1 MLSMKAVKLKEDAL
15 PKNLKLFRKKKNWSQ
30 TELAKNAGTTLTHIN
45 RLETGKSNPSI
56 EIVQKIALALEVSI
70 DDLVSERDNSKEVKF
85 ENQAFFEKIKLLD
98 TFSEEER
105 NAVNVVI
112 DSILTKKKMLNLLKE
127 HGG

>member
-1 MLSMKAVKLKEDAL
+1 MKAVKLKEDAL
-15 PKNLKLFRKKKNWSQ
+15 AKNLKLYRKKKNWSQ

-56 EIVQKIALALEVSI
+56 EIVQKIAAALEVSI
-70 DDLVSERDNSKEVKF
+70 DDLVSEKDASHKEVKF
-85 ENQAFFEKIKLLD
+85 ENQAFYEKIKLLD

-105 NAVNVVI
+105 SAVNVVI

>member
-1 MLSMKAVKLKEDAL
+1 MLW

>member
-1 MLSMKAVKLKEDAL
+1 MKAVKLKEDAL
-15 PKNLKLFRKKKNWSQ
+15 AKNLKLFRKKKNWSQ

>member
-1 MLSMKAVKLKEDAL
+1 MKAVKLKEDTLA
-15 PKNLKLFRKKKNWSQ
+15 KNLKLFRKKKNWSQ

-85 ENQAFFEKIKLLD
+85 ENQAFYEKIKLLD

>member
-1 MLSMKAVKLKEDAL
+1 MKAVKFKEDAL
-15 PKNLKLFRKKKNWSQ
+15 AKNLKLYRKKKNWSQ
-30 TELAKNAGTTLTHIN
+30 SELAKNAGTTLTHIN

-70 DDLVSERDNSKEVKF
+70 DDLVSEKDNSKEIKF
-85 ENQAFFEKIKLLD
+85 ENKAFYEKIKLLD

>member
-1 MLSMKAVKLKEDAL
+1 MKAVKLKEDAL

>member
-1 MLSMKAVKLKEDAL
+1 MKAVKLKEDAL

-70 DDLVSERDNSKEVKF
+70 DNLVSERDNSKEVKF

>member
-1 MLSMKAVKLKEDAL
+1 MKAAKFKEDAL
-15 PKNLKLFRKKKNWSQ
+15 AKNLKLFRKKKNWSQ

-70 DDLVSERDNSKEVKF
+70 DDLVSQNDNSKEIKF
-85 ENQAFFEKIKLLD
+85 ENQAFYEKIKLLD

-105 NAVNVVI
+105 NAVNIVI

>member
-1 MLSMKAVKLKEDAL
+1 MKTVKLKEDAL
-15 PKNLKLFRKKKNWSQ
+15 AKNLKLFRKKKNWSQ

-70 DDLVSERDNSKEVKF
+70 DDLVSGRDNSKEVKF
-85 ENQAFFEKIKLLD
+85 ENQAFYEKIKLLD

>member
-1 MLSMKAVKLKEDAL
+1 MKAVKFKEDAL
-15 PKNLKLFRKKKNWSQ
+15 AKNLKLYRKKKNWSQ

-70 DDLVSERDNSKEVKF
+70 DDLVSEKDNSKEIKF
-85 ENQAFFEKIKLLD
+85 ENKAFYEKIKLLD

>member
-1 MLSMKAVKLKEDAL
+1 MKAVKSKEDAL
-15 PKNLKLFRKKKNWSQ
+15 AKNLKIYRKKKNWSQ
-30 TELAKNAGTTLTHIN
+30 SELAKNAGTTLTHIN

-70 DDLVSERDNSKEVKF
+70 DDLVSEKDANHKEVKF
-85 ENQAFFEKIKLLD
+85 EDQAFYEKIKLLD

-105 NAVNVVI
+105 SAVNIVI

-127 HGG
+127 HGA

>member
-1 MLSMKAVKLKEDAL
+1 MKAVKLKEDAL
-15 PKNLKLFRKKKNWSQ
+15 AKNLKIYRKKKNWSQ

-56 EIVQKIALALEVSI
+56 EIVQKIAAALEVSI
-70 DDLVSERDNSKEVKF
+70 DDLVSTKDDNHKEVKF
-85 ENQAFFEKIKLLD
+85 ESQAFYEKIKLLD

-105 NAVNVVI
+105 SAVNVVI

>member
-1 MLSMKAVKLKEDAL
+1 MKLKEDAL
-15 PKNLKLFRKKKNWSQ
+15 AKNLKLFRKKKNWSQ

-70 DDLVSERDNSKEVKF
+70 DDLVSGRDNSKEVKF
-85 ENQAFFEKIKLLD
+85 ENQAFYEKIKLLD

>member
-1 MLSMKAVKLKEDAL
+1 MKAVKLKEDAL
-15 PKNLKLFRKKKNWSQ
+15 AKNLKLFRKKKNWSQ

-70 DDLVSERDNSKEVKF
+70 DDLVSVRDNSKEVKF
-85 ENQAFFEKIKLLD
+85 ENQAFYEKIKLLD

>member
-1 MLSMKAVKLKEDAL
+1 MKSVKSKEDAL
-15 PKNLKLFRKKKNWSQ
+15 AKNLKLFRKKKNWSQ

-56 EIVQKIALALEVSI
+56 EIVQKIAAALEVSI
-70 DDLVSERDNSKEVKF
+70 DDLVSESRNNTQEIRF
-85 ENQAFFEKIKLLD
+85 ENQAFYEKIKLLD

>member
-1 MLSMKAVKLKEDAL
+1 MKLKEDAL
-15 PKNLKLFRKKKNWSQ
+15 AKNLKLFRKKKNWSQ

-85 ENQAFFEKIKLLD
+85 ENQAFYEKIKLLD